1 MKRSLRLRCERT
13 RSAGSGKGSSA
24 DGVDA
29 LVLPQH
35 SNLRVLAADREA
47 VGEEGELGRCGRA
60 RGARVSERSKE
71 GQGGNRAGAPKAMPT
86 TMRAG
91 MWSSL
96 SLSPRAR
103 SWTEKAC
110 AREEGESARRPRLG
124 TGCGATHDE
133 DEGHGAHD
141 ARVDDVACEEKS
153 VSVRPFSQHVDR
165 LAQSEGACPG
175 ERRGRQRRTDRLEL
189 AAAARILLV
198 VDALRLLVA
207 PPQDQVGR
215 RVEHLCARAGS
226 ASARAHGRREGATQ
240 GLTLSMAVPKMDRE
254 RDEMAA

>member
-60 RGARVSERSKE
+60 GGARVSERSKE
-71 GQGGNRAGAPKAMPT
+71 GQGGDRAGAPKAMPT

-110 AREEGESARRPRLG
+110 AREGESGGRPHLG
-124 TGCGATHDE
+124 TDCGGTHDE

-175 ERRGRQRRTDRLEL
+175 ERRGRERRTDRLEL

-226 ASARAHGRREGATQ
+226 ASARAWTGRKGAGR